1 MTPRPAPSPA
11 ATRSTSELTRRR
23 LLALSAA
30 TAAVGGLDLLPAA
43 ASAAAAPRSAAHSSA
58 SAQGRAA
65 RAVPLLTLPA
75 PTGGDRIGTV
85 ALHLVDPSR
94 RDPWAPTPRPREL
107 MVQLW
112 YPAQQER
119 GHPAAPWISPG
130 AVPHFEASWNIPSGS
145 VRLPTTSGRVGAPVR
160 QQRPCP
166 VLLFS
171 PGYGMDRSAGTGLV
185 EELAS
190 HGYLVV
196 AIDHTYD
203 ASEVEFPGGRIE
215 TALLPAD
222 PSDRLVVAEAGV
234 READARFVL
243 DRIEELNAG
252 RNPDAEHRPLPR
264 GLRGAFD
271 LDRIGMFGHSLG
283 GCTTAAAIHDDRRIK
298 AGLSLDG
305 QFVGPSAPAGS
316 DRPFLLLSS
325 DHDDPFPG
333 WAAFWANQRGPKL
346 ELRLK
351 GSTHDS
357 FTDGEVF
364 VPQLAPV
371 LGLTPAEVVDQIGT
385 GAPLRSVSVQRAY
398 LRAFFDRYLRDGDG
412 ALLRGPSA
420 HYPEMRFVRSHGIS

>member
-1 MTPRPAPSPA
+1 M
-11 ATRSTSELTRRR
+11 
-23 LLALSAA
+23 
-30 TAAVGGLDLLPAA
+30 
-43 ASAAAAPRSAAHSSA
+43 
-58 SAQGRAA
+58 
-65 RAVPLLTLPA
+65 LTLPA
-75 PTGGDRIGTV
+75 PTGGEPIGTV
-85 ALHLVDPSR
+85 SLHLVDPSR
-94 RDPWAPTPRPREL
+94 LDPWAPTRRPREL

-112 YPAQQER
+112 YPAQHER
-119 GHPAAPWISPG
+119 GYPAAPWISPG
-130 AVPHFEASWNIPSGS
+130 AVAHFEASWNIPHGS
-145 VRLPTTSGRVGAPVR
+145 VRLPTTSGRVGAPVLR
-160 QQRPCP
+160 QGPCP

-171 PGYGMDRSAGTGLV
+171 PGYGMDRSAGTSLV

-190 HGYLVV
+190 YGYLVV
-196 AIDHTYD
+196 TIDHTYD
-203 ASEVEFPGGRIE
+203 ASEVEFPGGRLE

-222 PSDRLVVAEAGV
+222 PSDRLVVEETGV

-243 DRIEELNAG
+243 DRIEELNAA
-252 RNPDAEHRPLPR
+252 RNPDAEHRPLPH

-283 GCTTAAAIHDDRRIK
+283 GCTAAAVIHDDRRIK

-333 WAAFWANQRGPKL
+333 WDTFWANQRGPKL

-351 GSTHDS
+351 GSTHGS

-398 LRAFFDRYLRDGDG
+398 LRAFFGRYLRHGDG

-420 HYPEMRFVRSHGIS
+420 RYPEMQFVRSHDMS

>member
-1 MTPRPAPSPA
+1 MTPRPVRSPVPTPADPAPLLS
-11 ATRSTSELTRRR
+11 RRR

-30 TAAVGGLDLLPAA
+30 TAAAAGLEL
-43 ASAAAAPRSAAHSSA
+43 ASATATSASASAGAAAPRSAA
-58 SAQGRAA
+58 RP
-65 RAVPLLTLPA
+65 VPLLTLPA
-75 PTGGDRIGTV
+75 PTGGAPIGTV
-85 ALHLVDPSR
+85 SLHLVDPSR
-94 RDPWAPTPRPREL
+94 RDPWAPTRRAREL

-112 YPAQQER
+112 YPAQHEL

-130 AVPHFEASWNIPSGS
+130 AAAHFEASWNIPLGS

-160 QQRPCP
+160 RERPCP

-171 PGYGMDRSAGTGLV
+171 PGYGMDRSAGTSLV

-196 AIDHTYD
+196 TIDHTYD
-203 ASEVEFPGGRIE
+203 ASEVEFPGGRLE
-215 TALLPAD
+215 TALLPAA
-222 PSDRLVVAEAGV
+222 PSDRLIVEEAGV

-252 RNPDAEHRPLPR
+252 GNPDAEHRPLPR

-271 LDRIGMFGHSLG
+271 LDRFGMFGHSLG
-283 GCTTAAAIHDDRRIK
+283 GCTTAAVIHDDRRIK

-305 QFVGPSAPAGS
+305 QFVGPAAPAGS

-333 WAAFWANQRGPKL
+333 WDTFWANQRGPKL
-346 ELRLK
+346 QLRLK
-351 GSTHDS
+351 GSTHGS

-385 GAPLRSVSVQRAY
+385 GAPLRSVAVQRAY
-398 LRAFFDRYLRDGDG
+398 LRAFFDRYLRHGDG
-412 ALLRGPSA
+412 ALLRGPSTR
-420 HYPEMRFVRSHGIS
+420 YPEMQFVRSDRIS